1 MTSASKRRTNP
12 RFDETYA
19 GFGEGELMGRTV
31 ITVDDAS
38 TIRRMISFT
47 LRSAG
52 HEVIEAC
59 DGMEALNQLKL
70 RAVDLVISD
79 INMPRM
85 DGIELTRQL
94 RALDRHKSTPILL
107 LTTESDPAMKAK
119 GKQAGATGWL
129 VKPFQQ
135 DQLLG
140 VVATIFSR

>member
-1 MTSASKRRTNP
+1 
-12 RFDETYA
+12 
-19 GFGEGELMGRTV
+19 MGRTV

-52 HEVIEAC
+52 HEVIEAA
-59 DGMEALNQLKL
+59 DGMEALNQL
-70 RAVDLVISD
+70 RSRGVDLVISD

-140 VVATIFSR
+140 VVATIFAR